1 MGLRSSQES
10 QSFARSKN
18 VTFEMGAPSLPSSL
32 IGLPAT
38 LLPFQVPPKVHC
50 TRACNAVLLR
60 ERRISCSLFYVPGPF
75 SFTVTGCKKM
85 KTCQIAKSNNATSP
99 AKNILFILK
108 LLYLQ
113 YRRLNPVLVE
123 LVKEQVLILP
133 FAPSSSYTSLR
144 LFLPNIA

>member
-1 MGLRSSQES
+1 MECHNARQSSEGNNAAHYVVTGEPSPKCRGTAVLPGESIVCSFKERDIQNGCPLPPQLSLAGL
-10 QSFARSKN
+10 
-18 VTFEMGAPSLPSSL
+18 T
-32 IGLPAT
+32 AT

-75 SFTVTGCKKM
+75 SFTVTGWKKM

-99 AKNILFILK
+99 AFAAKNILFILK

-113 YRRLNPVLVE
+113 SRR
-123 LVKEQVLILP
+123 
-133 FAPSSSYTSLR
+133 
-144 LFLPNIA
+144 